1 MTQFNNLKN
10 NGTNK
15 IILGGIFKMI
25 RKLKIFA
32 LLATLT
38 FWSINCSSGGG
49 TPPPEDGTFKFVC
62 QDGTPTAGTTALQG
76 TPSCSACN
84 AGFDLTGTQCVAV
97 SGPATFS
104 YVCPNGTP
112 TAGMIATED
121 TTSCSA
127 CNSGFDLSGTNCD
140 PVFNYVCPNGTPT
153 DGTTAL
159 QGTQSCKACNEP
171 DFSRSGT
178 DCNPV
183 AAAEFSF
190 VCENGVAAAGT
201 NSMEDRTS
209 CQSCNNNYA
218 LDGTASAIDTTC
230 IVELDGTFRRI
241 GASGLAGLS
250 LQGLASIGTTLYIA
264 VSAIESTKNVSVLY
278 TVNPSSGA
286 ATRIGTFEV
295 ITQRNPNPPTI
306 AATDL
311 ASIGNTLYMVGRGEH
326 ALYTVN
332 TNTGAATRVAR
343 LSGARTPRGLASI
356 TDSSTGTPITTLY
369 MVADTNNALYRL
381 NTSTGD
387 AIQVGLAD
395 EFEMAETSPRGLAS
409 IGTTLYMVGNIGQS
423 MYTVDTTTGIAEQ
436 VGLASFFGTGNRA
449 ISPTGLASITDG
461 GTTTLYMVDEAGRL
475 YAAP

>member
-1 MTQFNNLKN
+1 MVA
-10 NGTNK
+10 NK

-32 LLATLT
+32 LLATIAL
-38 FWSINCSSGGG
+38 WSINCSSGGG
-49 TPPPEDGTFKFVC
+49 TPPPEDGTFEFVC
-62 QDGTPTAGTTALQG
+62 QNGTPTAGTTAVQG
-76 TPSCSACN
+76 TP
-84 AGFDLTGTQCVAV
+84 
-97 SGPATFS
+97 
-104 YVCPNGTP
+104 
-112 TAGMIATED
+112 
-121 TTSCSA
+121 SCSA

-159 QGTQSCKACNEP
+159 QGTPSCKACNEP
-171 DFSRSGT
+171 AFSRSGT

-201 NSMEDRTS
+201 DPMENTKS

-218 LDGTASAIDTTC
+218 LKGTASAIGTTC

-369 MVADTNNALYRL
+369 MVADTNNALYTL
-381 NTSTGD
+381 NTSTGV
-387 AIQVGLAD
+387 AEQVGSAGPD
-395 EFEMAETSPRGLAS
+395 DPPFGVNETSPRGLAS